1 MFLLNLDQFSSEFFF
16 TLSNQK
22 YMKNTLQ
29 GAILTL
35 FVVFISLYYFIYLLN
50 LYVNNQISPKFRS
63 QTFIINEKQQIEF
76 SSDLVGFVFQYNQT
90 ITIDELQAKQNLTYL
105 VYIPQFYYSDGL
117 NNITYDLNLDVIP
130 CTDPSLKGLNCIDFS
145 KINNFT
151 LELDISN
158 QIYSSLQI
166 NVYGCLDVDTVKT
179 TIPSNCASQAEIDK
193 VINGIYSQFYLKM
206 KTQQYNTTSEQIQTN
221 YRNIYSYVFSSQFIV
236 NTLKTQ
242 RQETQVSQGLIFQQ
256 KQIYSSPYQYNQL
269 IQSFDRK
276 QSLQMG
282 LGPYIQE
289 NIMMD
294 ELLQQFQIQYASIA
308 DILALTNSI
317 TFIIIFSRMIGRFC
331 SKRLIQEDIFMLIF
345 RNLFLNKTFQILRH
359 NKFIEEKN
367 DLSFQFLNEKQELI
381 DDFTEQASP
390 INKNIPA
397 FETKFR
403 DYVEKQQVLTIN
415 SEKEN
420 LTFLEEEEIKKQQ
433 SEEASNTQII
443 KLNRRKNIQS
453 GLDFN
458 DKLFFQSQDFS
469 PTKQTSICIFN
480 NKYSFQSQSK
490 FNNSNQ
496 NSLKLSTENEKK
508 QTENIFLNK
517 KIMEDIISSKLKV
530 VHSNKL
536 RHAIYN
542 LIFKFKFFKSKAFLL
557 HKGIDHKQLIQIDQ
571 EAKRSQNIYQLYED
585 VIFLKK
591 AVSMLLSQEQLA
603 AIKLISLTDNY
614 FNLDLKRENLIE
626 QYKSMENKLN
636 YFEKQFIMFQ
646 SEQLQSEYIQQFFMN
661 YQNLRIKNEVDK
673 RIISS
678 ITNIK

>member
-1 MFLLNLDQFSSEFFF
+1 MFLMKLDQFSSEFFF
-16 TLSNQK
+16 TLSNQR
-22 YMKNTLQ
+22 YMKSTPQ
-29 GAILTL
+29 GVILTL

-76 SSDLVGFVFQYNQT
+76 SSDLVGFVFQYNST
-90 ITIDELQAKQNLTYL
+90 MAIDELQAKSNLTYL

-145 KINNFT
+145 KISNFT
-151 LELDISN
+151 LELDTSN
-158 QIYSSLQI
+158 QIYTQLFIS
-166 NVYGCLDVDTVKT
+166 VYGCLDLDSVKT

-193 VINGIYSQFYLKM
+193 IINGVYSQFYLKM
-206 KTQQYNTTSEQIQTN
+206 KTQQYNTTSKQIQTN

-289 NIMMD
+289 NIIMD

-308 DILALTNSI
+308 DILALA
-317 TFIIIFSRMIGRFC
+317 
-331 SKRLIQEDIFMLIF
+331 
-345 RNLFLNKTFQILRH
+345 NK
-359 NKFIEEKN
+359 
-367 DLSFQFLNEKQELI
+367 LI

-403 DYVEKQQVLTIN
+403 DYVEKQQVLMNN
-415 SEKEN
+415 SDKLN
-420 LTFLEEEEIKKQQ
+420 LMFQKEEEIKEQQ
-433 SEEASNTQII
+433 SQEASNIQKTR
-443 KLNRRKNIQS
+443 LNRQKNIQS

-458 DKLFFQSQDFS
+458 ERFFFSIEDFS
-469 PTKQTSICIFN
+469 PTKQSIQNSICIFN
-480 NKYSFQSQSK
+480 NKYSFQSQQK

-496 NSLKLSTENEKK
+496 NYLKISTENAKK
-508 QTENIFLNK
+508 QIENISLNK
-517 KIMEDIISSKLKV
+517 KIMQDIISSKLKA

-536 RHAIYN
+536 RNAIHN
-542 LIFKFKFFKSKAFLL
+542 LIFKFKVFKSKAFLL
-557 HKGIDHKQLIQIDQ
+557 HKGIDHKQLMQIDK

-585 VIFLKK
+585 IIFLKK

-614 FNLDLKRENLIE
+614 FNLDLKKDNLID
-626 QYKSMENKLN
+626 QYKSK
-636 YFEKQFIMFQ
+636 FFQ
-646 SEQLQSEYIQQFFMN
+646 IL
-661 YQNLRIKNEVDK
+661 
-673 RIISS
+673 IIFQ
-678 ITNIK
+678 